1 MKFKPLRLTEAL
13 KRISGIHVNTI
24 MIISIVVIIVSSI
37 SISSSSSSSS
47 SSTRAF
53 KR

>member
-1 MKFKPLRLTEAL
+1 MNFKPLRLTEVL
-13 KRISGIHVNTI
+13 KRISGIHVNRI
-24 MIISIVVIIVSSI
+24 MIISTTVIIVSSI
-37 SISSSSSSSS
+37 NISS